1 MAPGQGTNQNAQVD
15 QQDEPVLATDEI
27 QSVERILSET
37 WDEPSTLRSAE
48 PVWGRRHVVRVV
60 TTSGQAAFV
69 KRPRKPRDVERD
81 ENNFAADWSALA
93 FLSDAP
99 GAPVPRVLGGDW
111 PRRLLVI
118 EELPPGRSLAESLL
132 GDDPWAAGNDLVAYA
147 EALARTHLW
156 SLERLEEYKDA
167 RAARGLADQP
177 LCGWAHTVDQEN
189 QAAFTAVIRELGV
202 ADAGLQAE
210 LEAELEALY
219 DWLFDGPFLGLVHGD
234 PCPDNVRIVDGI
246 CRLFDF
252 EVSGLGSIALDTTY
266 LRAPFPSCWC
276 FGALPSDVADRAASA
291 YEAVLVNGGV
301 RLGAEW
307 TPPRRHS
314 RFGSLP
320 DGACCAERLVKIGSG
335 ARRPCVPAWWHGLG
349 RPRGCRAPGSC
360 ALAPSLAISPIC
372 VLSDGPRRRFP
383 SIRRW
388 PAVHRWR
395 SVPCGLTTA
404 GDSRRLDACESGGRW
419 ARGGHTS
426 RCAT

>member
-1 MAPGQGTNQNAQVD
+1 MAPGPGTNQNAQVD

-202 ADAGLQAE
+202 ADAELQAE

-307 TPPRRHS
+307 QDATAAALALWVVARWRMLRRALGEDWEWGTTTMRPRLVAWS
-314 RFGSLP
+314 RAATRVSSTRFVRLGTVIGDLA
-320 DGACCAERLVKIGSG
+320 DLCAERWPEAAIPQYPALASG
-335 ARRPCVPAWWHGLG
+335 APVAKRPVWF
-349 RPRGCRAPGSC
+349 
-360 ALAPSLAISPIC
+360 
-372 VLSDGPRRRFP
+372 D
-383 SIRRW
+383 
-388 PAVHRWR
+388 
-395 SVPCGLTTA
+395 
-404 GDSRRLDACESGGRW
+404 DSRR
-419 ARGGHTS
+419 
-426 RCAT
+426 